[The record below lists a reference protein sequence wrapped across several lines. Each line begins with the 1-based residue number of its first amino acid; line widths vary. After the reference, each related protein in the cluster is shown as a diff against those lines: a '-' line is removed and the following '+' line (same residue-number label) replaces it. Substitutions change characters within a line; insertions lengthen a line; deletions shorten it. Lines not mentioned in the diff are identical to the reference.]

1 MKQEAKTTVEATE
14 RVMCHVQGDTCSK
27 ALLQKARKAKK
38 RFKETFKGQGH
49 MTLEEASAAANG
61 ELQSII
67 QIHANKFNCPA
78 CNKLVSM
85 GARD

>member
-14 RVMCHVQGDTCSK
+14 RVMCHVQGDSK

-49 MTLEEASAAANG
+49 IMTLEEAFAAANG

-67 QIHANKFNCPA
+67 KIHPNKFNCPA
-78 CNKLVSM
+78 CNKLVSI

>member
-1 MKQEAKTTVEATE
+1 
-14 RVMCHVQGDTCSK
+14 
-27 ALLQKARKAKK
+27 
-38 RFKETFKGQGH
+38 
-49 MTLEEASAAANG
+49 MTLEEAFAAANG

-78 CNKLVSM
+78 CNKLVSI